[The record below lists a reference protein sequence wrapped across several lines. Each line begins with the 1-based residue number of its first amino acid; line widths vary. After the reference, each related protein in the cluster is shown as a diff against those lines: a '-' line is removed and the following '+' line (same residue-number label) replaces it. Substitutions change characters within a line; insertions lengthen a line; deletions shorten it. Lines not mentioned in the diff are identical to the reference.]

1 MIPPICV
8 KYKVE
13 HWIKISSA
21 FYFAE
26 RMVRLVRNTMNFVDL
41 CRGEFGRKVAYTGV
55 DRITPQNVVKVV
67 SDTIGIHNRNRTLID
82 YLYRYMKGDQP
93 ILYRNKIVR
102 PEVNNRVVENHAF
115 ETVKFKAGQICG
127 EPIQYV
133 CKKKNA
139 DEKINEQVDLLND
152 YLDEAN
158 ADARNIQRAIYQSAT
173 GTSYKAILKEEDW
186 TKNGDLPPFRIFIP
200 YPGDC
205 YIVYSHRNGKPML
218 SVQIL
223 KDEDEQQYYLCYS
236 KNQFFEIKNGK
247 VTNYGINGFGGIP
260 IVECPNNHDRLS
272 DVEIAITLFDAINK
286 YQSDR
291 LNGVEQFVQ
300 AFMKFK
306 NCEIDENEF
315 LKMVK
320 LGAISVKD
328 TGNGCQSDVEL
339 MTAELNQSE
348 SQVAKDDIYNNMLIV
363 EAMPNRQSNSGGDTG
378 NAVYLRNGWDFA
390 ERDAKLVEAFTKE
403 AEKESARIIL
413 NIIRGTSNDVN
424 ISTRDFD
431 VKITRNPTDNMLV
444 KAQALDYLFKNKIH
458 PLIALI
464 TCGLFSDPQKVY
476 EMSLPYLGTIYPE
489 LADPEAEMQKAQQ
502 LLDGKFQNPSKTEPM
517 ANSSS
522 NEE

>member
-1 MIPPICV
+1 MGRN
-8 KYKVE
+8 
-13 HWIKISSA
+13 KI
-21 FYFAE
+21 
-26 RMVRLVRNTMNFVDL
+26 NFVDL
-41 CRGEFGRKVAYTGV
+41 CQGEFGRKIAYTGV
-55 DRITPQNVVKVV
+55 DQITPQNVAQVL

-82 YLYRYMKGDQP
+82 YLYRYYKGDQP
-93 ILYRNKIVR
+93 ILYREKLVR
-102 PEVNNRVVENHAF
+102 PEVNNKVVENHAL
-115 ETVKFKAGQICG
+115 ETVKFKAGQIYG

-133 CKKKNA
+133 CKKKKA
-139 DEKINEQVDLLND
+139 SEETNEQVDRLND

-158 ADARNIQRAIYQSAT
+158 SDARNIQLGIYQSAV
-173 GTSYKAILKEEDW
+173 GTAYKAILREDEW
-186 TKNGDLPPFRIFIP
+186 TKDGDLPPFRIFIP
-200 YPGDC
+200 SPQDV
-205 YIVYSHRNGKPML
+205 YIVYSSVTGKPVL

-223 KDEDEQQYYLCYS
+223 KDEDNQQYYQCYS
-236 KNQFFEIKNGK
+236 SRQYFKIQNGA
-247 VTNYGINGFGGIP
+247 VTESGINGFGGIP
-260 IVECPNNHDRLS
+260 IIEYPNNHDRLS
-272 DVEIAITLFDAINK
+272 DIEIAITMYDAINK

-300 AFMKFK
+300 ALMKFK
-306 NCEIDENEF
+306 NCEIDEAEF
-315 LKMVK
+315 VKMIK
-320 LGAISVKD
+320 LGAVSVKD
-328 TGNGCQSDVEL
+328 VGNGTQSDVDL

-363 EAMPNRQSNSGGDTG
+363 EAMPNRQGNTGGDTG

-403 AEKESARIIL
+403 AEKASARIIL
-413 NIIRGTSNDVN
+413 NIIRKTSMDVN

-489 LADPEAEMQKAQQ
+489 LADPDSELQKAQD
-502 LLDGKFQNPSKTEPM
+502 LLNGFNKDVISE
-517 ANSSS
+517 
-522 NEE
+522 